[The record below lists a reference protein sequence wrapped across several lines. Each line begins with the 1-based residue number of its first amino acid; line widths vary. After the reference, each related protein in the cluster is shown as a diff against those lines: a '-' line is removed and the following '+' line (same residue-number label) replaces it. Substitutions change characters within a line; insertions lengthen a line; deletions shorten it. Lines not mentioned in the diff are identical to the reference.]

1 VIAVV
6 WFQAILDAFGWV
18 LARFYDV
25 VPNYGVAIILL
36 TLVIRILLLPLGIK
50 QIRSMQATAVMQPK
64 MKAIQQKY
72 KHDRQRQQEE
82 MMKLYKEY
90 GYNPLSG
97 CFPLLAQLPVLIAL
111 FAVLQFP
118 KGLTHIPTD
127 SKLFVAISH
136 QNTHFVGANLVCS
149 AVQSGNPAVEAPAA
163 PAGITLETKTLDCG
177 KGAASRIPY
186 YLFALFMVGTTYF
199 QQRQIQRSSPA
210 AAQNTQQQTIMRVM
224 PLLFGVWGF
233 IFPAGLVVYWTTT
246 NAIQIGQQYVLIH
259 RKGAPLAPKAIDDGE
274 GKGAKGAKG
283 PSVGRAASGGRNDQR
298 RTTRGTN
305 SRAGGGNASARKTSG
320 SAKSVPF
327 GGRRSGVSRS
337 GSAGSSGGGG
347 RTGRPKPGANGGSN
361 RRQSGGDGGSSGTR
375 DARDRKK
382 RPDR

>member
-1 VIAVV
+1 
-6 WFQAILDAFGWV
+6 V

-36 TLVIRILLLPLGIK
+36 TLVIRLLLLPLGIK

-72 KHDRQRQQEE
+72 KQDRQRQQEE

-118 KGLTHIPTD
+118 KGLTHIPPTSD
-127 SKLFVAISH
+127 LYVAISN
-136 QNTHFVGANLVCS
+136 QNTQFLGANLVCS
-149 AVQSGNPAVEAPAA
+149 AVQSGNPKVTAPSA
-163 PAGITLETKTLDCG
+163 PAGIKLDTKTLNCG
-177 KGAASRIPY
+177 SNAAARIPY
-186 YLFALFMVGTTYF
+186 YAFALLMVGTTYF

-210 AAQNTQQQTIMRVM
+210 GQNPQQQTIMRIM

-246 NAIQIGQQYVLIH
+246 NAVQIGQQYILIH
-259 RKGAPLAPKAIDDGE
+259 RKGAPLAPPTPGGDGE
-274 GKGAKGAKG
+274 AKGVKPRPPGAKGT
-283 PSVGRAASGGRNDQR
+283 SSGRTGSRTDQR
-298 RTTRGTN
+298 RGTGAKPG
-305 SRAGGGNASARKTSG
+305 SGKSSG
-320 SAKSVPF
+320 STRSSF
-327 GGRRSGVSRS
+327 GGRRGGVSGSTGLRS
-337 GSAGSSGGGG
+337 TGGGGG
-347 RTGRPKPGANGGSN
+347 RGSRPKPDANGGKSRRQSGGANGGS
-361 RRQSGGDGGSSGTR
+361 GAR

>member
-1 VIAVV
+1 MIGVA

-36 TLVIRILLLPLGIK
+36 TLVIRIVLLPLGIK

-72 KHDRQRQQEE
+72 KNDRQRQQEE

-136 QNTHFVGANLVCS
+136 QDTHFLGANLVCS
-149 AVQSGNPAVEAPAA
+149 AVQSGNPAVAAPAA
-163 PAGITLETKTLDCG
+163 PAGIKLDTATLDCG

-186 YLFALFMVGTTYF
+186 YVFALLMVGTTYF

-210 AAQNTQQQTIMRVM
+210 AAQNTQQQTIMRIM

-246 NAIQIGQQYVLIH
+246 NAVQIGQQYILIH
-259 RKGAPLAPKAIDDGE
+259 RKGAPLAPKASEDGE
-274 GKGAKGAKG
+274 RKGTKAG
-283 PSVGRAASGGRNDQR
+283 PSGGRTEPGG
-298 RTTRGTN
+298 RTSRGTT
-305 SRAGGGNASARKTSG
+305 SRAGSGSASGRKTSG

-327 GGRRSGVSRS
+327 GGRRGGVSRT
-337 GSAGSSGGGG
+337 GGGGSSGGSG
-347 RTGRPKPGANGGSN
+347 RSSRPKPNANGGSN
-361 RRQSGGDGGSSGTR
+361 RRQSGGSGGSSGAR

>member
-1 VIAVV
+1 MIGVA

-36 TLVIRILLLPLGIK
+36 TVVIRVLLLPLGIK

-136 QNTHFVGANLVCS
+136 QDTHFLGANLVCS
-149 AVQSGNPAVEAPAA
+149 AVQSGNPAVAAPAA
-163 PAGITLETKTLDCG
+163 PAGIKLDTETLDCG
-177 KGAASRIPY
+177 RGAASRIPY
-186 YLFALFMVGTTYF
+186 YLFALLMVGTTYF

-210 AAQNTQQQTIMRVM
+210 AAQNTQQQTIMRIM

-259 RKGAPLAPKAIDDGE
+259 RKGAPLAPKASEDGE
-274 GKGAKGAKG
+274 GKGSKAG
-283 PSVGRAASGGRNDQR
+283 PASGKAASRGRTDQR
-298 RTTRGTN
+298 RGTRSTN
-305 SRAGGGNASARKTSG
+305 GAAGGGASGRKTSG
-320 SAKSVPF
+320 SAKSVQF
-327 GGRRSGVSRS
+327 GGRRGGVSRS
-337 GSAGSSGGGG
+337 GGGSSGGGG
-347 RTGRPKPGANGGSN
+347 RTSRPKPGANGGSN
-361 RRQSGGDGGSSGTR
+361 RRQAGGSGGSSGTR
-375 DARDRKK
+375 NARDRKK